1 MLLPGAVTLGQ
12 PFWLGLLFF
21 FGPIVFWWAMV
32 FLLFGQR
39 PDLWLMILSLT
50 PASLLLEKGG
60 GEGKEARCEIY
71 LLESWQGNGIS
82 PDKPGEGRGAVLG

>member
-12 PFWLGLLFF
+12 PFWLGFF
-21 FGPIVFWWAMV
+21 FFFLAPLFSDGPRSSYCLVSA
-32 FLLFGQR
+32 Q
-39 PDLWLMILSLT
+39 LMILSLT

-82 PDKPGEGRGAVLG
+82 PDTPGEGKGAVLG